1 MEQLTATLT
10 AVADP
15 TRRAILQRLADGPAT
30 VTELTKPFRISQ
42 QAVSKHLAHLESAQ
56 LIEKHRRGR
65 HHVCT
70 LRAKPLQQVADW
82 VEGYRRCWEQNFERL
97 DALLAELQAGRSPSA
112 ASPSTAKTRPKP
124 SARTP
129 KRKP

>member
-1 MEQLTATLT
+1 MEQLTVTLA

-30 VTELTKPFRISQ
+30 VTELGKPFRISQ
-42 QAVSKHLAHLESAQ
+42 QAVSKHLAQ
-56 LIEKHRRGR
+56 LAAAKLVDKRRVGR

-97 DALLAELQAGRSPSA
+97 DALLDELQGRSRPARAEPRSRA
-112 ASPSTAKTRPKP
+112 PRSRTRKTNP
-124 SARTP
+124 
-129 KRKP
+129 

>member
-1 MEQLTATLT
+1 MEQLTATLA

-30 VTELTKPFRISQ
+30 VTELTRPFRISQ
-42 QAVSKHLAHLESAQ
+42 QAVSKHLAHLEGAQ
-56 LIEKHRRGR
+56 LIEKQRRGR

-70 LRAKPLQQVADW
+70 LRAKPLQQVAEW

-97 DALLAELQAGRSPSA
+97 DALLAELQAAPSS
-112 ASPSTAKTRPKP
+112 ASPTSSAPPSTTRPKP
-124 SARTP
+124 SPR